1 MIRSTRLVTV
11 VDSHTA
17 GEPTRMITA
26 GYPSLPGRTLRE
38 KQDSLF
44 RLWPGVIA
52 MTVGEPR
59 GHAATHATLPLPPV
73 SPGTDLALLIFSA
86 LGPLT
91 MCGHALIGTVTT
103 LLQTGAITPVEPVTA
118 LVVETMAGLVTVNA
132 HVEDGDVRSVTFRN
146 APAFVLLRD
155 VSVSKTV
162 TTNIAYGGLWY
173 AIVDAAAACVPV
185 DFGHVHELVRA
196 SAAIRMRLNRD
207 LPEIIA
213 GAGLHPGVPVPDAI
227 PQVLFTEGSTNLATS
242 TGLGFDRSPC
252 GTGTCARLALMY
264 ARGELGAGQ
273 PVTFRGIAGDGF
285 TGEITAVSGTEE
297 DGVPRVTPQ
306 VTGSAWITGFTQQTF
321 SPADPLRAGFLVPA
335 ADERPVGAPLSH
347 DWNLDA

>member
-1 MIRSTRLVTV
+1 
-11 VDSHTA
+11 
-17 GEPTRMITA
+17 
-26 GYPSLPGRTLRE
+26 
-38 KQDSLF
+38 
-44 RLWPGVIA
+44 
-52 MTVGEPR
+52 
-59 GHAATHATLPLPPV
+59 
-73 SPGTDLALLIFSA
+73 
-86 LGPLT
+86 
-91 MCGHALIGTVTT
+91 
-103 LLQTGAITPVEPVTA
+103 
-118 LVVETMAGLVTVNA
+118 MAGLVTVNA

-213 GAGLHPGVPVPDAI
+213 GAGLHPRVPVPDAI